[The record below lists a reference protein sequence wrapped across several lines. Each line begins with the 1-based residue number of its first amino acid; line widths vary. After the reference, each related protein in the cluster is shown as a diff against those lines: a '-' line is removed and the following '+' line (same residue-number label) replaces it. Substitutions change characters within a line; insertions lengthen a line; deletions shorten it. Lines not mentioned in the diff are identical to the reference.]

1 MGCTGGYLSEAH
13 LRGFERYKYNCID
26 TGFVSVYIMH
36 PFWNYCVKFLPR
48 WLAPNLL
55 TFVGFLMT
63 VVNFILISYYD
74 WDFKAANDKEIGN
87 TVPAW
92 VWTVAAINI
101 LIYYNLDG
109 MDGKQ
114 ARRTGTSGPLGELFD
129 HGLDSYSAALIPI
142 YIFSLFGTQD
152 LPPIRMFFVIWNVF
166 LNFYLTHVE
175 KYNTGV
181 MFLPWGYDFTMW
193 GVSGILFLATVLGP
207 GIYRFSMYGIT
218 IANVF
223 EFTLIGSG
231 MVSSHPIIARNIYLS
246 YKNKTGKMRPMW
258 EMLRPFFAF
267 VWLFV
272 ITVIWSFFSR
282 NDVINLEPRIL
293 WILYGTIF
301 SNIACRLIVAQ
312 MSDTRCDGFNVLMWP
327 LAATVG
333 VCCFPYY
340 EQVFGMD
347 LTSDGERWIVQGLT
361 IFSTLAHWHYG
372 YSVVSEMCNH
382 FHIRCF
388 KIKKQPTVAA
398 EQELQEESKAIE
410 PTETENV
417 NIEEV

>member
-1 MGCTGGYLSEAH
+1 MGCMRYLTEAH
-13 LRGFERYKYNCID
+13 LRGFERYKYSSID
-26 TGFVSVYIMH
+26 TSFLSVYVMH
-36 PFWNYCVKFLPR
+36 PFWNYCVKFVPK
-48 WLAPNLL
+48 WLAPNVL

-63 VVNFILISYYD
+63 VVNFILIAYYD
-74 WDFKAANDKEIGN
+74 WGFKAANPPTGN
-87 TVPAW
+87 TVPSW

-142 YIFSLFGTQD
+142 YLFSLFGTDD

-193 GVSGILFLATVLGP
+193 GVSGMLFLATVFGP
-207 GIYRFSMYGIT
+207 GIYRFDFYGFT
-218 IANVF
+218 VANMF
-223 EFTLIGSG
+223 EVVLIGSG

-272 ITVIWSFFSR
+272 ITLIWSFFSR
-282 NDVINLEPRIL
+282 NNVINLEPRIL

-312 MSDTRCDGFNVLMWP
+312 MSDMRCDAFNVLMWP

-340 EQVFGMD
+340 QEVFDTD
-347 LTSDGERWIVQGLT
+347 LSADVEKWIVQGLT

-372 YSVVSEMCNH
+372 YGVVSEMCDH
-382 FHIRCF
+382 FNIRCF
-388 KIKKQPTVAA
+388 KITKPAVTA
-398 EQELQEESKAIE
+398 EDELKEVVEEPK
-410 PTETENV
+410 PTENV
-417 NIEEV
+417 EEEV